1 MGHPPSAIQPTET
14 RCVEHGGI
22 RRKNLPEMD
31 ERRDSYAVIFAE
43 KPHFCERRKNGHPLQ
58 EPNRL
63 NSLLLPINDPW
74 PNFRATQEEVRMRRR
89 GFDAEILRRLCRA
102 RVRFSA
108 G

>member
-1 MGHPPSAIQPTET
+1 M
-14 RCVEHGGI
+14 
-22 RRKNLPEMD
+22 
-31 ERRDSYAVIFAE
+31 
-43 KPHFCERRKNGHPLQ
+43 GHPLQ

-74 PNFRATQEEVRMRRR
+74 PDFRAKQEEEGCSAADLMQEYGGV
-89 GFDAEILRRLCRA
+89 LCRA